1 MNKKLKTNLI
11 VVGVLICVF
20 LYAALLFGWVKP
32 VAGYFTPVGITIA
45 DTTLVPVPKQG
56 LDTIVDV
63 KGKRAIFIGDSHT
76 SNHDWGWQKIV
87 CDKTGMKMINY
98 AEVGKHLPFMVK
110 VVNSYV
116 TNNFDFCFIYGGSN
130 DIHGNR
136 NPYEV
141 VKDVQKIVDIC
152 NSRGVKPIVLTGF
165 DAEKCVKPIKGQEFY
180 PKAYSRYQK
189 ILMDSLKNVTV
200 IDTRVVVRTDCGDWT
215 CHMKPSGHK
224 KVAERV
230 IKNMN
235 LKTF

>member
-1 MNKKLKTNLI
+1 MNKKTETNLI
-11 VVGVLICVF
+11 IIVALISVF
-20 LYAALLFGWVKP
+20 LYSALLFGWIKP
-32 VAGYFTPVGITIA
+32 IAAYHTPVGIVIE
-45 DTTLVPVPKQG
+45 DTTLIPVAKQG

-98 AEVGKHLPFMVK
+98 AEIGKHLPFMVK
-110 VVNSYV
+110 VADSYV
-116 TNNFDFCFIYGGSN
+116 TDYFDFCFIYGGCN

-152 NSRGVKPIVLTGF
+152 NSKGVKPIVLTGF
-165 DAEKCVKPIKGQEFY
+165 DAEKCVKPIQGQEFY

-189 ILMDSLKNVTV
+189 ILMDSLKNATV

-224 KVAERV
+224 KIAEEV
-230 IKNMN
+230 FNKMN